1 MSSSSCFESN
11 RYRWPQRPRLE
22 HVADHLKIFLPL
34 SGGAP
39 KKISFSLG
47 KKAAVTSDAKRGQQ
61 LASHSPQNTAAAG
74 GRGRPPQGVAHTLG
88 FEDAALASEK
98 PKAQKLLSISE
109 GQLEVEGGNVKK
121 APRVIPCR
129 NPLPL
134 SDYRV
139 RITERDAS
147 VSAEAEDSRASSRTT
162 PADSNG
168 IQAAEPVWGLQIK
181 KVKTDAPSDRQQ
193 RTSPSSESNPTAN
206 TTDPSTASAGGSAN
220 DNVTARVKTELH
232 VKTEITD
239 EEAAASLI
247 AEARGEHHSGR
258 VVPILAR
265 NSVLAELRQK
275 YRKELESGR
284 LQQQKAGEPDKV
296 LLQREL
302 ELLPDAPTP
311 ASSAYEAM
319 PVEEFGAAM
328 LRGMGLK
335 SIPTAAAPVKRKAYT
350 RAGLGSER
358 EIDRL
363 RERLEERRRHEEAA
377 KRGQKV
383 FISLKAKEASEE

>member
-1 MSSSSCFESN
+1 ME
-11 RYRWPQRPRLE
+11 E
-22 HVADHLKIFLPL
+22 
-34 SGGAP
+34 G
-39 KKISFSLG
+39 
-47 KKAAVTSDAKRGQQ
+47 
-61 LASHSPQNTAAAG
+61 SHHQ
-74 GRGRPPQGVAHTLG
+74 
-88 FEDAALASEK
+88 DAASASEK

-109 GQLEVEGGNVKK
+109 GQLEIDGG
-121 APRVIPCR
+121 ASQIPPRVIPCR

-134 SDYRV
+134 SDYRI

-147 VSAEAEDSRASSRTT
+147 GPAEEDPRTSSRRTQ
-162 PADSNG
+162 ADSSD
-168 IQAAEPVWGLQIK
+168 IQSEEPVWGLQVK
-181 KVKTDAPSDRQQ
+181 KVKSDAQSEKQQ
-193 RTSPSSESNPTAN
+193 RTSPSIEGNLAAS
-206 TTDPSTASAGGSAN
+206 TTDRSIASAGGTAR
-220 DNVTARVKTELH
+220 NVTAMVKTEPQH
-232 VKTEITD
+232 KTQVTE

-247 AEARGEHHSGR
+247 AEARGEHDSCR
-258 VVPILAR
+258 VVPILVR
-265 NSVLAELRQK
+265 HSVLAEVRQR

-284 LQQQKAGEPDKV
+284 LQQQQAGEPDKV

-335 SIPTAAAPVKRKAYT
+335 WIRTAAAPAKRKAYT

-363 RERLEERRRHEEAA
+363 RERLEQQRRHEEAA
-377 KRGQKV
+377 KRGQKT
-383 FISLKAKEASEE
+383 FISLKAKELSEE